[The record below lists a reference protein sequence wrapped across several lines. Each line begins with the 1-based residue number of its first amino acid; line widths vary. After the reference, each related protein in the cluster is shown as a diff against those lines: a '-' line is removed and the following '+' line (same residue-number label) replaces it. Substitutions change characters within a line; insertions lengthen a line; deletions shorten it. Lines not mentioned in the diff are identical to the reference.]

1 MILINWLKV
10 AQFSQGYYVF
20 PAIIFI
26 FIAYISLR
34 FFLNY
39 LSPAKELN
47 NKISQLADELDKLN
61 DNSNLDK
68 DSLDVKF
75 EGNPSLKQ
83 AWISYKQTFHD
94 TYETVDGEAK
104 VAYSRAPHRKRAF
117 WLSR

>member
-1 MILINWLKV
+1 MDWLKV

-47 NKISQLADELDKLN
+47 HKISQLADELDKLD
-61 DNSNLDK
+61 DNPNLDK
-68 DSLDVKF
+68 DSLDAKF
-75 EGNPSLKQ
+75 DGNPSLKQ
-83 AWISYKQTFHD
+83 AWISYKKTFHD

-104 VAYSRAPHRKRAF
+104 VAYSRATVPSEVLV
-117 WLSR
+117 LS

>member
-83 AWISYKQTFHD
+83 AWISYKKTFHD

-117 WLSR
+117 